1 MDEKKLQQEFIQFLS
16 EKLQAKDEQDLRD
29 KVKDLSQDDME
40 KYYEEFSKK
49 KLKKAAHGSKLQ
61 YFKRLKH
68 QCAEDEELA
77 YFKNGGSVGCGCVK
91 KKMEGGE
98 VPKKPTSIISRA
110 KNVIEQKR
118 KELKQLPDKNGEYTT
133 PNGIRVITKR
143 GMKERQRVL
152 DANKTEEE
160 TTPPSINKGVGKNEK
175 GSKLKKNCG
184 GATIKLKKKGGEVCP
199 KCGKIHAAG
208 TGCAAKFKM
217 HRQGGNLNNI
227 SFFQNGGVNKKPIDN
242 YYLTDYSEPNIQQK
256 VKLNGKELNIKVNKG
271 QQNGED
277 PITIQGNNYY
287 LTGDSTLRKD
297 NSIPYSFEQLRNAGI
312 KKKAQGGSLNGIPF
326 IRQELIKVE

>member
-1 MDEKKLQQEFIQFLS
+1 
-16 EKLQAKDEQDLRD
+16 
-29 KVKDLSQDDME
+29 ME

-49 KLKKAAHGSKLQ
+49 KLEKAAHGSKLQ

-68 QCAEDEELA
+68 QCAEDEELV
-77 YFKNGGSVGCGCVK
+77 YFKKGGSVGCGCVK

-98 VPKKPTSIISRA
+98 VPKKPTSIVSRA

-133 PNGIRVITKR
+133 PNGIRVITKK
-143 GMKERQRVL
+143 GMKERQKAL

-208 TGCAAKFKM
+208 TGCAV
-217 HRQGGNLNNI
+217 
-227 SFFQNGGVNKKPIDN
+227 S
-242 YYLTDYSEPNIQQK
+242 
-256 VKLNGKELNIKVNKG
+256 KLKRH
-271 QQNGED
+271 
-277 PITIQGNNYY
+277 Y
-287 LTGDSTLRKD
+287 
-297 NSIPYSFEQLRNAGI
+297 
-312 KKKAQGGSLNGIPF
+312 
-326 IRQELIKVE
+326 